1 MAHLLSDL
9 ASYMKFDDI
18 NIDNWMFKM
27 YYKFSF
33 VICMAGTMVGIAS
46 QFFGDPISCDFQ
58 GIQLD
63 MAQDYCWIHG
73 SAYIPPQYQA
83 HMKCIVDQSDY
94 DGPEDAPQTGY
105 YQWVTFIFAIQ
116 AAVFYM
122 PYKIWASLEG
132 GLISDFGTDARTP
145 VIISEDSKYDDG
157 VVMEAVVEKF
167 VTYFK
172 SIFHHNNWYF
182 AHFVFCEFLNF
193 ALFSL
198 QFYLTD
204 VFLGNKFKWYGWEVY
219 NYYSYSY
226 RERYDPNLMLRDP
239 MCAVFPTEVS
249 CTIPNVGAAGGNQ
262 AHNGLCVLTQNVINE
277 KIYLFLWF
285 WYFFLG
291 ITSIF
296 FIFFRLMTI
305 LFDGVR
311 FSLIYKSIRHK
322 YDDDVRKCLTYV
334 LNKGQIGDWF
344 VLYQLNKNCNTYFFR
359 KFIKEL
365 AVELKCRPKRSM
377 ATTNGKNSTLSRK
390 GTLPRDKL
398 VLDDEALMSVLSGSA
413 PDEDDVKTPPLGYD
427 IEIGD
432 AGSDHDSGSGLAGA
446 MEAKALLTRGRSS
459 SKPPLKKPRSR
470 SRTKKPAGKGGKGGK
485 MGKAMGKA
493 MFM

>member
-9 ASYMKFDDI
+9 VSYMKFDDI

-73 SAYIPPQYQA
+73 SAYIPPKYQA

-94 DGPEDAPQTGY
+94 NGPEDAPQTGY
-105 YQWVTFIFAIQ
+105 YQWVTFVFAIQ
-116 AAVFYM
+116 AAVFYL
-122 PYKIWASLEG
+122 PYKIWSALEG
-132 GLISDFGTDARTP
+132 GLISDFGTDAKTP
-145 VIISEDSKYDDG
+145 VIISEDAKYDDG

-167 VTYFK
+167 VKYFK

-193 ALFSL
+193 ALFSV

-204 VFLGNKFKWYGWEVY
+204 MFLGYKFKWYGWEVI
-219 NYYSYSY
+219 NYYSYTQ
-226 RERYDPNLMLRDP
+226 RERNDPNLMIRDP
-239 MCAVFPTEVS
+239 MCAVFPTQVS

-262 AHNGLCVLTQNVINE
+262 DHNGLCVLSQNIINE
-277 KIYLFLWF
+277 KIYLALWF
-285 WYFFLG
+285 WYSFLG
-291 ITSIF
+291 PVSIF

-311 FSLIYKSIRHK
+311 FSLIYKTIRHK

-344 VLYQLNKNCNTYFFR
+344 VLYQLCKNCNKYFFR
-359 KFIKEL
+359 QFIKEL
-365 AVELKCRPKRSM
+365 AVELKCRPKKSK
-377 ATTNGKNSTLSRK
+377 AYSNGKNATLSRT
-390 GTLPRDKL
+390 GTLPREKL
-398 VLDDEALMSVLSGSA
+398 VLDDDALMSVLSGSGSQ
-413 PDEDDVKTPPLGYD
+413 DEDDVKIT
-427 IEIGD
+427 
-432 AGSDHDSGSGLAGA
+432 
-446 MEAKALLTRGRSS
+446 T
-459 SKPPLKKPRSR
+459 
-470 SRTKKPAGKGGKGGK
+470 
-485 MGKAMGKA
+485 
-493 MFM
+493 